1 MALIQKLNN
10 ATIEKIS
17 QILGDTSTGFSGS
30 ELGRLL
36 VECNI
41 DDIELS
47 MTKWKRLNIA
57 LLNKQNRDNCANNIV
72 HFIQTAMQPIR
83 HINNL
88 EWYKNKLF
96 ELNKILSFEGYKIL
110 ENGKIEK
117 AVSKTTT
124 INEAIARATK
134 LKKDLI
140 SRQVHQD
147 ILIYCN
153 EELLVDNYFHAVFE
167 ATKSIASKIRQKTD
181 LTTDGA
187 TLIDEAFSFK
197 DKLPLL
203 ALNKLETESEKS
215 EQKGFINLLKGIFG
229 TFRNTTAH
237 SPKIEWSISEE
248 DALDILSMISLVHR
262 KLDKAIEINKI
273 LKGIE

>member
-1 MALIQKLNN
+1 MASIQKLNN

-17 QILGDTSTGFSGS
+17 QTLGDTSTGFSGS

-41 DDIELS
+41 DDIEPS

-57 LLNKQNRDNCANNIV
+57 LLNKQNRDNYANNIV

-83 HINNL
+83 HINSL
-88 EWYKNKLF
+88 GWYKNKLF
-96 ELNKILSFEGYKIL
+96 ELNKILSFEGYEIL

-181 LTTDGA
+181 LTSDGA
-187 TLIDEAFSFK
+187 DLIDEAFSFK
-197 DKLPLL
+197 TKLPLL
-203 ALNKLETESEKS
+203 ALNKLETESERS

-229 TFRNTTAH
+229 TFRNTTAY